1 MKCFGLLNI
10 HLHTPLRFMQH
21 VNSLTIRKKSS
32 CNFTPWMSGAVAH
45 LYTPLLFIQLL
56 FFKLTNVLELD

>member
-1 MKCFGLLNI
+1 
-10 HLHTPLRFMQH
+10 MQH